1 MEDTTM
7 TKKYYIAPE
16 LDILDAETDEILM
29 VSSIVTTGLGDDPSD
44 NLVRD
49 DENPSGDSWGGAW

>member
-1 MEDTTM
+1 M

-29 VSSIVTTGLGDDPSD
+29 VSPIVTTGLGDKQEDQ
-44 NLVRD
+44 LVRD
-49 DENPSGDSWGGAW
+49 DENPSGDSWEKAW

>member
-16 LDILDAETDEILM
+16 LEILDAETDEILM
-29 VSSIVTTGLGDDPSD
+29 VSPTVYTTGLDDD
-44 NLVRD
+44 KLERD
-49 DENPSGDSWGGAW
+49 DEHPSGDSWGGAW

>member
-16 LDILDAETDEILM
+16 LEILDAEMDEILM
-29 VSSIVTTGLGDDPSD
+29 VSPIVTTGLDDDILERD
-44 NLVRD
+44 N
-49 DENPSGDSWGGAW
+49 ENPSGDSWGGAW

>member
-1 MEDTTM
+1 M

-29 VSSIVTTGLGDDPSD
+29 VSSIDTTGLGDDPSD

-49 DENPSGDSWGGAW
+49 DNDSSGDSWEKAW

>member
-1 MEDTTM
+1 M

-16 LDILDAETDEILM
+16 LDILDAEMEDEILM
-29 VSSIVTTGLGDDPSD
+29 VSSIDTTGLGDDPSD

-49 DENPSGDSWGGAW
+49 DENPSGDSWEKAW